1 MVTERKS
8 LPRRLPASPRKE
20 TLEENFE
27 RLLAEPVGAPI
38 GKLTKREA
46 RYFLTRLAGSDPT
59 SPPGVKVVR
68 EIRAN
73 WGPRMDTL
81 ARKR

>member
-20 TLEENFE
+20 TLEEKFE

-46 RYFLTRLAGSDPT
+46 RYFLTRLKGSKPNDPLAAD
-59 SPPGVKVVR
+59 SVLKHRGD
-68 EIRAN
+68 
-73 WGPRMDTL
+73 WGERLKTL
-81 ARKR
+81 ETKR